1 VLLTQTQQKGENIRS
16 VSHVPYKVLNLCTG
30 NSARSIIGEYLL
42 LGKGEGRF
50 EAFSAGA
57 KPTDKVNPLA
67 LWVLKEHYGI
77 DASDA
82 RSKSWDEFKTVKFD
96 FVITVCD
103 NAKESCPVFLGHPTT
118 AHFGSTD
125 PADCQG
131 TDEEKKWIFVQV
143 ASQISRRLDIF
154 ASLADSQLEP
164 LRIREIE
171 EKFSIEAKPPAPA
184 VS

>member
-1 VLLTQTQQKGENIRS
+1 MLFTQARQKDEGVHS
-16 VSHVPYKVLNLCTG
+16 MSHVPYKVLILCTG

-42 LGKGEGRF
+42 RAKGKGRF
-50 EAFSAGA
+50 ETYSAGA
-57 KPTDKVNPLA
+57 KPTGKVNPLA

-82 RSKSWDEFKTVKFD
+82 RSKSWDEFKNMKFD

-125 PADCQG
+125 PADCHG
-131 TDEEKKWIFVQV
+131 TEKDKKWLFVQV
-143 ASQISRRLDIF
+143 ASQISRRLDLF
-154 ASLADSQLEP
+154 VSLPDGQLEP
-164 LRIREIE
+164 LRIREIG
-171 EKFSIEAKPPAPA
+171 EKFPIEGEPAA
-184 VS
+184 S

>member
-1 VLLTQTQQKGENIRS
+1 MSRP
-16 VSHVPYKVLNLCTG
+16 PYKILFLCTG

-42 LGKGEGRF
+42 RAKGKGRF
-50 EAFSAGA
+50 ETYSAGA
-57 KPTDKVNPLA
+57 KPTGAVNPLS

-82 RSKSWDEFKTVKFD
+82 RSKSWDEFKDLRFD
-96 FVITVCD
+96 LVITVCD

-131 TDEEKKWIFVQV
+131 TEGEKKWLFVQV
-143 ASQISRRLDIF
+143 ASQISQRLDLF
-154 ASLADSQLEP
+154 CALQDHQLEP
-164 LRIREIE
+164 LRVWEIG
-171 EKFSIEAKPPAPA
+171 EKFPLEARPAAPA
-184 VS
+184 APR